1 MSHYHAVVW
10 LDGHEAHVFHIT
22 ETEAE
27 KITVRDRKPDR
38 HIHGGGDR
46 GRRHTH
52 ADQDYLHRIVEA
64 LAGAQEWLIVGPGE
78 AKHDLVRHIERH
90 DPGFRSRV
98 KGVETADHPTDGQVC
113 ALARRYFA
121 KLDRTLP
128 QRP

>member
-1 MSHYHAVVW
+1 MAHYHAVVW

-38 HIHGGGDR
+38 HLHAGGAKSRQHG
-46 GRRHTH
+46 H
-52 ADQDYLHRIVEA
+52 ADPDYLHRVVEA

-78 AKHDLVRHIERH
+78 AKHDLMRHIETH
-90 DPGFRSRV
+90 DPAFRSRV
-98 KGVETADHPTDGQVC
+98 IGIETADHPTDGQLC
-113 ALARRYFA
+113 ALARKYFA

-128 QRP
+128 QR